1 MFWRGRFKFLA
12 VSKVHLN
19 IITNMTFEHHHDII
33 SPTLSSQSPTS
44 QPSSSSRAK
53 HYRPSRRGRREE
65 GSQLANLHFNVRTT
79 SEHQHRHFLLFLLF
93 PFFLLNN
100 VCNTT
105 VLMLALEAKINVSC
119 RVNVIINSFAIIS
132 INSNKR
138 EMMVYF

>member
-1 MFWRGRFKFLA
+1 MA

-44 QPSSSSRAK
+44 QSQSSSRAK
-53 HYRPSRRGRREE
+53 HYRPSRRERR
-65 GSQLANLHFNVRTT
+65 GWSQLANLHFNVRTT

-105 VLMLALEAKINVSC
+105 VVMLALEAKINVSC

>member
-1 MFWRGRFKFLA
+1 MA

-44 QPSSSSRAK
+44 QSQSSSRAK
-53 HYRPSRRGRREE
+53 HYRPSRRERREE
-65 GSQLANLHFNVRTT
+65 GASWQICISMFGQRQSINIDIFFFF
-79 SEHQHRHFLLFLLF
+79 SFFL
-93 PFFLLNN
+93 FFLLNN

>member
-1 MFWRGRFKFLA
+1 MA

-19 IITNMTFEHHHDII
+19 IITNMTFEHHHHNITNII
-33 SPTLSSQSPTS
+33 ITITNVTLQS
-44 QPSSSSRAK
+44 SSSSRAK
-53 HYRPSRRGRREE
+53 HYRPSRERREE

-79 SEHQHRHFLLFLLF
+79 SEHQHQHFLLFLLF
-93 PFFLLNN
+93 PFFLNN

-105 VLMLALEAKINVSC
+105 VVMLALEAKINVSC